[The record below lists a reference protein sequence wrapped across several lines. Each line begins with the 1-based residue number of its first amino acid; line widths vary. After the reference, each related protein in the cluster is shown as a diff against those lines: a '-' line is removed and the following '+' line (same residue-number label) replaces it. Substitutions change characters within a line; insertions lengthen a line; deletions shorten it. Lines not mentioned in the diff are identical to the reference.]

1 MKIHKFQ
8 TTQLKLGPFEG
19 AFLYRLLTVS
29 TIVTVSFFFFN
40 FYGLVSL
47 FSLPLFLVK
56 SQNDYLDEIIIKKVK
71 GITIPNLLHICGQ
84 GKVAYEIF
92 GTNFGFSEYK
102 DNWIILAWSSLV
114 NTFSEDMIVMKV
126 PYRIPVERFLTGFTE
141 YDSLFKGLEAI
152 AYAYFV
158 IIESSKIEEFESTM
172 SNFGISFVRLN
183 EEEARVI
190 DDLI

>member
-1 MKIHKFQ
+1 MKIQKFQ

-19 AFLYRLLTVS
+19 AFLYRLLTAS

-47 FSLPLFLVK
+47 LSLPFFLVK

-71 GITIPNLLHICGQ
+71 GITIPNLLHICDQ

-92 GTNFGFSEYK
+92 GTNFRFSEHH
-102 DNWIILAWSSLV
+102 DNWIISAWSSII
-114 NTFSEDMIVMKV
+114 NTFSEDMIVMKI
-126 PYRIPVERFLTGFTE
+126 PYKIPVERFLTGVAQ
-141 YDSLFKGLEAI
+141 YDSLFKDLEAI

-158 IIESSKIEEFESTM
+158 IIEST
-172 SNFGISFVRLN
+172 
-183 EEEARVI
+183 
-190 DDLI
+190 